1 MFSSL
6 LAICRFLF
14 PFPFSFAA
22 QGLLGL
28 FFLTL
33 WQCFWSHLKHKQ
45 FFEPRISQQC
55 SLCCR
60 KTILAW
66 YFLQNKKLDWI
77 RHWNSATNTK
87 TSEKTLL
94 WLNLL
99 ILKLRHYYMSQ
110 AIDQLWNVWFSVIL
124 MSFSDRELGC
134 WSKKKKSHPP
144 TWLTL
149 ELSATANCLCCSV
162 VYLFSYCQ
170 RGEFLALAN
179 MCCLTNVAS
188 QKLYAGTHQKICSEG
203 KQKWL
208 PADCSL
214 KFNGPLNQLQGN
226 KYAM

>member
-134 WSKKKKSHPP
+134 WSKKKKITSSDMVNTWTIGHCKLFVLLCGLSFLILSKRGISSFSQHVLSHKCGI
-144 TWLTL
+144 TKALCGHSSEDLLRRKTKVTTGWL
-149 ELSATANCLCCSV
+149 LS
-162 VYLFSYCQ
+162 
-170 RGEFLALAN
+170 
-179 MCCLTNVAS
+179 
-188 QKLYAGTHQKICSEG
+188 
-203 KQKWL
+203 
-208 PADCSL
+208 
-214 KFNGPLNQLQGN
+214 
-226 KYAM
+226 